1 MTADWFTFD
10 SGFLKTVSTRITNEV
25 AGVSRVL
32 YDSEFFLP
40 LSSSFLLSAPSS
52 FSLSLPSP
60 LPLQFRIYDPPPPS
74 KNPLLANSYPSFAEK
89 FTVTSKPPGTIE
101 ME

>member
-1 MTADWFTFD
+1 MTADWFNFD

-32 YDSEFFLP
+32 YDSEFL
-40 LSSSFLLSAPSS
+40 FLL
-52 FSLSLPSP
+52 FFL
-60 LPLQFRIYDPPPPS
+60 FPPPS
-74 KNPLLANSYPSFAEK
+74 LFNSVYMIPPPQKILLANSYPSFVGK
-89 FTVTSKPPGTIE
+89 ITVTSKPPGTIE